1 MSLKYENGLKTLVRK
16 LRFILPIHLRHIF
29 DNDNMTSKKNNFS
42 KHSIRLDE
50 IIQSGIV
57 NSIRISSDFQV
68 IAAAVAQENRTGR
81 WMVNKAV
88 VAHFFSKSI
97 RVC

>member
-1 MSLKYENGLKTLVRK
+1 MIISETPLY
-16 LRFILPIHLRHIF
+16 FAYSFLPYF
-29 DNDNMTSKKNNFS
+29 WQWQYDVKKKNNFS

-81 WMVNKAV
+81 WMVNKAWST
-88 VAHFFSKSI
+88 FFSKWKF
-97 RVC
+97 RFQNL

>member
-1 MSLKYENGLKTLVRK
+1 MRSK
-16 LRFILPIHLRHIF
+16 FIF
-29 DNDNMTSKKNNFS
+29 GKFWQWQYDVKKEQVS

-81 WMVNKAV
+81 WMVNKV
-88 VAHFFSKSI
+88 LVA
-97 RVC
+97 

>member
-1 MSLKYENGLKTLVRK
+1 MIVSETPLYFAYSSLA
-16 LRFILPIHLRHIF
+16 FF

-42 KHSIRLDE
+42 KHSIRLNE

-81 WMVNKAV
+81 WMVNKAWST
-88 VAHFFSKSI
+88 FFSK
-97 RVC
+97 

>member
-1 MSLKYENGLKTLVRK
+1 
-16 LRFILPIHLRHIF
+16 
-29 DNDNMTSKKNNFS
+29 MTSKKNNFS
-42 KHSIRLDE
+42 KHSIRFDE

-81 WMVNKAV
+81 WMVNKAQ
-88 VAHFFSKSI
+88 VAHFFQNPNSRFLNLTHMPWKKFPW
-97 RVC
+97 